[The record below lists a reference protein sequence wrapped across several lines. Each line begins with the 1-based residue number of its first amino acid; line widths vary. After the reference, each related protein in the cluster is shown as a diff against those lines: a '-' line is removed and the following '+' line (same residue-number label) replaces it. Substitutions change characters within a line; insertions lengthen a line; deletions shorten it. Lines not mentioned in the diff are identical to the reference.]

1 MYNSYYAFLFPSSA
15 PTRAPDIITVH
26 ISSSTSLIVT
36 WNHLPVQYFN
46 GEPLGYKVTYQPV
59 NFERKVNFVTVNYK
73 NATELTNLS
82 AFTMYVINVSAL
94 SSGGVGPWNTTK
106 ARTGD
111 EGTDGF
117 GRVKILITESHFGNV
132 LLFKSGLDLADFV
145 FNANA

>member
-1 MYNSYYAFLFPSSA
+1 MFPSSA

-36 WNHLPVQYFN
+36 WNHLPIQYFN

-59 NFERKVNFVTVNYK
+59 NFERNVNFVTVNYT
-73 NATELTNLS
+73 NATQLTNLS

-132 LLFKSGLDLADFV
+132 LLFKSGLDLGDFV

>member
-1 MYNSYYAFLFPSSA
+1 M
-15 PTRAPDIITVH
+15 
-26 ISSSTSLIVT
+26 
-36 WNHLPVQYFN
+36 
-46 GEPLGYKVTYQPV
+46 
-59 NFERKVNFVTVNYK
+59 TVNYT
-73 NATELTNLS
+73 NATQLTNLS

-132 LLFKSGLDLADFV
+132 LLFKSGLDLGDFV
-145 FNANA
+145 FNTNA